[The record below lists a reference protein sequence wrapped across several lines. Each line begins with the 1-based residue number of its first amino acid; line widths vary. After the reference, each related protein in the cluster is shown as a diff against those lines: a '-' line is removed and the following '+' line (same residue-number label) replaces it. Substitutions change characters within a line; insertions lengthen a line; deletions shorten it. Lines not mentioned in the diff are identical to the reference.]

1 MAIQISGTCQELLE
15 LQHGVIARWQV
26 ARAGQGARIVDP
38 QLQIGRWQPLYR
50 GVYATFT
57 GRPSRIALLWGAVLR
72 AGPGAALS
80 YDTAAE
86 LDRLSDKPSMCIHV
100 TVDPTRQITFSSRE
114 CHGLAPKIILHRS
127 TRLDQARHP
136 ARMPPRTR
144 IEETTLDL
152 AQVSPSF
159 DQALA
164 WLAIACGRRLTTPE
178 LLLDS
183 MAARSRLR
191 WRARLVSALTDVGD
205 GVHSVLEWHYV
216 RGVERSHGLPRATR
230 QVLSRVGGRTRYL
243 DNHYR
248 EFGVAVEL
256 DGQVAHPLEA
266 RWRDIHRDNASAE
279 AGIVTLRYGWADVTQ
294 EPCRVAAE
302 IARVLRNH
310 GWTGRPRPCGPGC
323 AASSWTWGRE
333 AGSEGREGEV
343 GVG

>member
-1 MAIQISGTCQELLE
+1 VAIHLSGMGQELLE

-26 ARAGQGARIVDP
+26 AQVGQDVRIVDP
-38 QLQIGRWQPLYR
+38 QLHNGRWQSLYR

-86 LDRLSDKPSMCIHV
+86 LDRLADKPSTCIHV
-100 TVDPTRQITFSSRE
+100 TVSPARQITISRRE
-114 CHGLAPKIILHRS
+114 CEGSGPKIILHRS

-136 ARMPPRTR
+136 ARTPPRTR

-152 AQVSPSF
+152 IQVSSSI

-164 WLAIACGRRLTTPE
+164 WLASACGRRLTTPG
-178 LLLDS
+178 LLLGS

-191 WRARLVSALTDVGD
+191 WRAQLVSALTDVGD

-216 RGVERSHGLPRATR
+216 RDVERSHGLPRAKR
-230 QVLSRVGGRTRYL
+230 QVRSRIGGRTRYL
-243 DNHYR
+243 DNHYQ

-256 DGQVAHPLEA
+256 DGLAAHPVEA
-266 RWRDIHRDNASAE
+266 RWRDIYRDNASAE
-279 AGIVTLRYGWADVTQ
+279 AGIVTLRYGWADVTE
-294 EPCRVAAE
+294 EPCRVAVE
-302 IARVLRNH
+302 VSKVLRHH
-310 GWTGRPRPCGPGC
+310 GWTGRLRPCGPGC
-323 AASSWTWGRE
+323 VASS
-333 AGSEGREGEV
+333 A
-343 GVG
+343 